1 MKRKIA
7 SGSSVNS
14 KSGATGLNSKI
25 TTQHIRMKEKALEE
39 DPTIFQVRSIDI
51 SVRTLCFIKNAYLKS

>member
-39 DPTIFQVRSIDI
+39 DPTIFQVRSKD
-51 SVRTLCFIKNAYLKS
+51 Y